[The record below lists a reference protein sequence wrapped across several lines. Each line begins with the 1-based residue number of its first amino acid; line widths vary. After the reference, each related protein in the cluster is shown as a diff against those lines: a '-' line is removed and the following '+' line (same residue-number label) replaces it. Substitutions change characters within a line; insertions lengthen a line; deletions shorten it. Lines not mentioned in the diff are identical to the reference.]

1 MDPRGLQLGVSSPGY
16 WVACGVGPGMEEP
29 QAGGAARFS
38 CPPNFI
44 AKPPASES
52 PRFSL
57 EALTGPDTE
66 LWLIQAPADF
76 APDCFNG
83 RHVPLSGS
91 QIVKG
96 KLAGKRHRY
105 QVLGSCPQAAEATLL
120 APSTEAGGGLACAS
134 APQGTLRILE
144 GPQQSLSGSP
154 LQLIPASPP
163 PQIPPGLR
171 PRFCAFGGNPPVT
184 GPRSTLAPNLLT
196 SGKKKKEM
204 QVTEAPVTLE
214 AVNGHGVLEVD
225 MALGSPE
232 MDVRKKK
239 KKKKNQQLKEP
250 EVAGPVGT
258 EPTVETLEPLGVL
271 LPSTTKKRK
280 KPKGTETFE
289 PEDKTVKQGQSNTE
303 PLEDTVLSPT
313 KKRKRPK
320 GTEGMEPE
328 EGVTVA
334 CQPQVKVEPLEEG
347 IPLPPT
353 KRRKK
358 EKEQIAMMESGT
370 EAMEPVEPEM
380 KPLEFPGG
388 MMEPQQ
394 PGGAEP
400 QAQAA
405 LAAPKK
411 KRKKDKQ
418 QNATVEPETEVVEP
432 ELPDDLEPQVAP
444 TSTKKKKKKE
454 RGHTMTELRTELI
467 QPLESELPGEGEPEA
482 RATPGSTKKR
492 KKRSQES
499 WMPETVPPEEM
510 RGPPLNSEPGEE
522 APTVRDKKWRKQQQP
537 V

>member
-1 MDPRGLQLGVSSPGY
+1 
-16 WVACGVGPGMEEP
+16 MEEP
-29 QAGGAARFS
+29 QAGGEHAARFP
-38 CPPNFI
+38 CPPNFT
-44 AKPPASES
+44 AKPQASGS

-105 QVLGSCPQAAEATLL
+105 RVLSSCPQAGEATLL
-120 APSTEAGGGLACAS
+120 APSTEAGGGLTCAS

-144 GPQQSLSGSP
+144 SPQQSLSGSP
-154 LQLIPASPP
+154 LQPIPASPP

-184 GPRSTLAPNLLT
+184 GPRSALAPNLLT

-204 QVTEAPVTLE
+204 QVTEAPVTQE
-214 AVNGHGVLEVD
+214 AVNGHRALEVD

-239 KKKKNQQLKEP
+239 KKKNQQLKEA
-250 EVAGPVGT
+250 EAAGPVGT

-271 LPSTTKKRK
+271 FPSTTKKRK

-289 PEDKTVKQGQSNTE
+289 PENKTVKPEQINTE
-303 PLEDTVLSPT
+303 PLEDTVLSLT
-313 KKRKRPK
+313 KKRRRQK

-328 EGVTVA
+328 EGMTVES
-334 CQPQVKVEPLEEG
+334 QPQVKVEPLDEA

-353 KRRKK
+353 KKRKK
-358 EKEQIAMMESGT
+358 EKGQIAMMEPGT

-388 MMEPQQ
+388 TMEPQQ
-394 PGGAEP
+394 PEGVEP

-411 KRKKDKQ
+411 KRKKEKQ
-418 QNATVEPETEVVEP
+418 QNATVEPEPEPEVVEP
-432 ELPDDLEPQVAP
+432 ELSDDLEPQAAP
-444 TSTKKKKKKE
+444 ASTKKKKKKE
-454 RGHTMTELRTELI
+454 SGHTMTELI
-467 QPLESELPGEGEPEA
+467 QPLQLELPGEGQPEA

-492 KKRSQES
+492 KKQSQES
-499 WMPETVPPEEM
+499 RMPETVPQEEM
-510 RGPPLNSEPGEE
+510 PGPPLNSESGEE
-522 APTVRDKKWRKQQQP
+522 APTGRDKKRKKQQQQP